1 MMVRKQMKKSKEQ
14 LKYRYEHTSSYSDMD
29 TKGRVYLGKEELD
42 IYDVVNLLNSKH
54 RRIAELESVL
64 KLVHQDLFDRAE
76 RNSYGYKVIE
86 LSNSVWKQ
94 VKEIVK
100 GE

>member
-1 MMVRKQMKKSKEQ
+1 MKKSKEQ
-14 LKYRYEHTSSYSDMD
+14 LKYTVDYTFSYLDMEN
-29 TKGRVYLGKEELD
+29 KNRVYLGQKELD
-42 IYDVVNLLNSKH
+42 IQDTVDLLNSKH
-54 RRIAELESVL
+54 ERIAELENVL

-100 GE
+100 GK

>member
-1 MMVRKQMKKSKEQ
+1 MKKSKKSKEQ
-14 LKYRYEHTSSYSDMD
+14 LKYKIYHEFSYSDMETRD
-29 TKGRVYLGKEELD
+29 RLHYGEQELD
-42 IYDVVNLLNSKH
+42 LSDAKNLLNSKDE
-54 RRIAELESVL
+54 RIAELENVI

-86 LSNSVWKQ
+86 LSNSIWKQ

-100 GE
+100 GEGK

>member
-1 MMVRKQMKKSKEQ
+1 MKRSKEQ
-14 LKYRYEHTSSYSDMD
+14 LKYRYEYEFSYSDME
-29 TKGRVYLGKEELD
+29 TKDRVYLGKEELD
-42 IYDVVNLLNSKH
+42 FYDTVKLLNSKDE
-54 RRIAELESVL
+54 RIAELENVI

-86 LSNSVWKQ
+86 LSNSIWKQ

-100 GE
+100 GEGK

>member
-1 MMVRKQMKKSKEQ
+1 MKRSKEQ
-14 LKYRYEHTSSYSDMD
+14 LKYRYEYEFSYSDME
-29 TKGRVYLGKEELD
+29 TKDRVYLGKEELD
-42 IYDVVNLLNSKH
+42 FYDTVKLLNSKDE
-54 RRIAELESVL
+54 RIAELENVL

-86 LSNSVWKQ
+86 LSNSIWKQ

-100 GE
+100 GEGK